1 MPHPSQE
8 DNDVD
13 EFEDDEEIG
22 EDEDIEDYIPQQGN
36 MIGEVLLIH
45 NYSLSQLEAQQEMTR
60 IRSIYSNQQ
69 RPQQSEKRQPPQTP
83 KDLFTRPTTP

>member
-1 MPHPSQE
+1 MKDGGEEEEEAMEEGSLSDE

-45 NYSLSQLEAQQEMTR
+45 NYSLSQIEAQTEMKK
-60 IRSIYSNQQ
+60 IQ
-69 RPQQSEKRQPPQTP
+69 
-83 KDLFTRPTTP
+83 